1 MADPFQDFTEMPKQM
16 LDMFSNKFEE
26 AKAER
31 EKTRDLSERQVLE
44 SIASNLDLLDQAT
57 QKPKKTSK

>member
-57 QKPKKTSK
+57 QKPKKTLK